1 MTDLLKGFLFQK
13 VYNVAVLKILIYM
26 LYNINYKEVYVSLKN
41 DQYF

>member
-13 VYNVAVLKILIYM
+13 VFKDFDIYVVQ
-26 LYNINYKEVYVSLKN
+26 YYYKEVYVSLKN

>member
-13 VYNVAVLKILIYM
+13 VYNVAVLKIDIYVVQ
-26 LYNINYKEVYVSLKN
+26 YYYKEVYVSLKN